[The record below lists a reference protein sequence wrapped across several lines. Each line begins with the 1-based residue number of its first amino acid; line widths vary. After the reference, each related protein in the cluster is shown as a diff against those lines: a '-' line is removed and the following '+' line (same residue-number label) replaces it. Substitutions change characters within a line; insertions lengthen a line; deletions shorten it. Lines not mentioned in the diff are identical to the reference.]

1 MSLVNLFNDTKIT
14 GIHDSRR
21 TEHTWRHISRQH
33 SNWWWL
39 NWRFIIISIL
49 DGSLVGFGW
58 SVGNKEFRD
67 CRNIYQYGCI
77 IQIII
82 VSTNIKMVASLR
94 LSKLN
99 ETVSENGGQSPDE
112 EGSISE
118 INLIARFE
126 GMML

>member
-1 MSLVNLFNDTKIT
+1 
-14 GIHDSRR
+14 
-21 TEHTWRHISRQH
+21 
-33 SNWWWL
+33 
-39 NWRFIIISIL
+39 
-49 DGSLVGFGW
+49 
-58 SVGNKEFRD
+58 
-67 CRNIYQYGCI
+67 
-77 IQIII
+77 
-82 VSTNIKMVASLR
+82 MVASLR